1 MAASAPIGYL
11 RANRVCALWGAMVES
26 PNMVQLPVERL
37 CPGLFVAALDRPWVE
52 TPFPFQGF
60 RVAEPSDV
68 EALQGW
74 CRYCYVDRERSEASV
89 LATALDGL
97 ASDAGAAPRAA
108 GVRRRTEATL
118 FAPVPHPDR
127 DDFSAQVRA
136 AARVRSEVRDAITD
150 ALAQLEDGGA
160 VDVDRARTSVGAMVR
175 SLRDD
180 PSPLLWLTSLRGHEP
195 YAVTHGI
202 NAAALALAFGA
213 HLEMDDA
220 ALHALGL
227 GTLLMDVGKVDIPQ
241 AVLDNREPLSATE
254 RAFVKRHVRTGCERL
269 ERDGLDAAA
278 LEIVRLHHERV
289 DGSGYP
295 AGLSG
300 ADIPRPALI
309 AGIVDTYDAMMS
321 WRPYRYAH
329 RPELALQTMLE
340 RAPRTFGRALVEEF
354 IRCVGTF
361 PAGSLVELDNGAIG
375 IVVGSRPGAGLWPTV
390 LMLRTPGGRPFE
402 KRLLLNMQLADRA
415 GDDMAARYIRRSLN
429 ESEADVDVAEVV
441 AGEFGLAA

>member
-1 MAASAPIGYL
+1 MS
-11 RANRVCALWGAMVES
+11 VD

-37 CPGLFVAALDRPWVE
+37 CPGLFVAALDRPWVD

-60 RVAEPSDV
+60 RVTHLSDV
-68 EALQGW
+68 EALQAW
-74 CRYCYVDRERSEASV
+74 CRYCYVDRERSEATV
-89 LATALDGL
+89 LATALEGAEAETGVAED
-97 ASDAGAAPRAA
+97 DAGVPPRA
-108 GVRRRTEATL
+108 EPTL

-127 DDFSAQVRA
+127 DDFAGQVRA
-136 AARVRSEVRDAITD
+136 AARVRAEVRDALED
-150 ALAQLEDGGA
+150 ALAQLENGDA
-160 VDVDRARTSVGAMVR
+160 VDVGRARTAVEAMVR
-175 SLRDD
+175 SAIED

-213 HLEMDDA
+213 HLEMDEA
-220 ALHALGL
+220 ALRALGL
-227 GTLLMDVGKVDIPQ
+227 GTLLMDVGKVAIPR

-254 RAFVKRHVRTGCERL
+254 WAFVKRHVRAGCERL
-269 ERDGLDAAA
+269 DRDGLEPAVV
-278 LEIVRLHHERV
+278 EIVRRHHERV

-361 PAGSLVELDNGAIG
+361 PAGSLVELDNGALG

-390 LMLRTPGGRPFE
+390 LMLRTPAGRPFE
-402 KRLLLNMQLADRA
+402 KRLLLNMRLADRA

-429 ESEADVDVAEVV
+429 ESEADIDVAELV